1 MAELRVLRAQN
12 AKLEE
17 RVHQLQLENET
28 LKRLRQFDAVQYEDF
43 KKLKQAKRRV
53 ELKNEEYL
61 IRLRRIEELAEVG
74 IMM

>member
-1 MAELRVLRAQN
+1 MAEVRVLRAQN

-61 IRLRRIEELAEVG
+61 IRFRRIGALSEDGVM
-74 IMM
+74 I